1 MREIERRIIKFILSM
16 AVHIAYRV
24 KIAGKENI
32 PKTGGA
38 ILCQNHIHAL
48 DPVVIVLLSKRQVFG
63 LAKEELYRFWI
74 IRWLANIF
82 GMYPV
87 KRDGSDISAVKLSL
101 KILKQ
106 NRLLLIAPEGTR
118 NGMAKGLK
126 PRNGPVN
133 LAIKAGVPIVPIGI
147 TGSFKMF
154 SRITY
159 NYRKTDIL

>member
-1 MREIERRIIKFILSM
+1 MKKIERILIKFILSLV
-16 AVHIAYRV
+16 VHIAYRV
-24 KIAGKENI
+24 KIAGRENV
-32 PKTGGA
+32 PEKGGA
-38 ILCQNHIHAL
+38 ILCGNHIHAL

-87 KRDGSDISAVKLSL
+87 KRDGSDISAVKISL
-101 KILKQ
+101 KILKE
-106 NRLLLIAPEGTR
+106 NGLLLIAPEGTR

-133 LAIKAGVPIVPIGI
+133 IAVKSGVPIVPIGI
-147 TGSFKMF
+147 TGSFKVF

-159 NYRKTDIL
+159 NYRQADIL